1 MSDSFASALPL
12 ILIGLVFLVI
22 AIMLFM
28 RANKKT
34 KVVGAEDREKGD
46 VLDDGAPKPRRNEA
60 LINSPRAVEKTL
72 GETSAT
78 ANAHGIATAGE
89 SADAEAGVSVAP
101 TVGDPVPEPE
111 SAPAP
116 APAPTPAP
124 APAPAPAPTPAPVP
138 AGDESDDLTRI
149 KGVGPKLATMLGELG
164 VTRFA
169 QIAEWDEAEID
180 RIDAQLGRFQGRI
193 RRDQWVEQAKL
204 LVSGDKDA
212 FEARF
217 GRGA

>member
-1 MSDSFASALPL
+1 
-12 ILIGLVFLVI
+12 
-22 AIMLFM
+22 M

-34 KVVGAEDREKGD
+34 KVVGAEDSEKRD
-46 VLDDGAPKPRRNEA
+46 VLDDGAERPRRNEA
-60 LINSPRAVEKTL
+60 LISSPRGVEKTL

-101 TVGDPVPEPE
+101 TVGDPVPEPKTE
-111 SAPAP
+111 AEPAP
-116 APAPTPAP
+116 AATPSPSPTPAPTP
-124 APAPAPAPTPAPVP
+124 VP
-138 AGDESDDLTRI
+138 AASTEQGDDLARI
-149 KGVGPKLATMLGELG
+149 KGVGPKLVSMLHELG
-164 VTRFA
+164 VTRFE
-169 QIAEWDEAEID
+169 QIASWSEADID
-180 RIDAQLGRFQGRI
+180 RIDSQLGRFKGRI

>member
-12 ILIGLVFLVI
+12 ILIGLVLLVI

-28 RANKKT
+28 RVNTKT
-34 KVVGAEDREKGD
+34 KVVGAEDSEKRD
-46 VLDDGAPKPRRNEA
+46 VLDDGAERPRRNEA
-60 LINSPRAVEKTL
+60 LISSPRAVEKTM
-72 GETSAT
+72 GETSAK

-101 TVGDPVPEPE
+101 TVGDPVPEPKPAT
-111 SAPAP
+111 APAP
-116 APAPTPAP
+116 APAA
-124 APAPAPAPTPAPVP
+124 ASAQ
-138 AGDESDDLTRI
+138 SDDLSRI
-149 KGVGPKLATMLGELG
+149 KGVGPKLVTMLHELG
-164 VTRFA
+164 ITRFE
-169 QIAEWDEAEID
+169 QIAALDEAEIERVD
-180 RIDAQLGRFQGRI
+180 SQLGRFKGRI

-212 FEARF
+212 FEAKF

>member
-34 KVVGAEDREKGD
+34 RVVGSDDRGQGEVPGEDTG
-46 VLDDGAPKPRRNEA
+46 KPRRNEA
-60 LINSPRAVEKTL
+60 LISSPRAVEKTL
-72 GETSAT
+72 GETSAS
-78 ANAHGIATAGE
+78 ANAHAIATAGE

-101 TVGDPVPEPE
+101 TVGEPVPEARPQDV
-111 SAPAP
+111 SS
-116 APAPTPAP
+116 PAPTPQG
-124 APAPAPAPTPAPVP
+124 V
-138 AGDESDDLTRI
+138 EVDDLSRI
-149 KGVGPKLATMLGELG
+149 KGVGPKLVGLLNELG
-164 VTRFA
+164 ITRFD
-169 QIAEWDEAEID
+169 QIAAWDEAEID
-180 RIDAQLGRFQGRI
+180 RIDSQLGRFKGRI

-212 FEARF
+212 FEAKF